1 MITLHTIQTLLN
13 NTHNS
18 LVAKETVSILPFLR
32 TKTCFDIHASDEN
45 NIQVCLSFTRIHS
58 SLVITS
64 IHKRIQPK

>member
-1 MITLHTIQTLLN
+1 
-13 NTHNS
+13 
-18 LVAKETVSILPFLR
+18 VAKETVSILPFLR